1 MPAAEV
7 SIHAGR
13 APQIVASNGL
23 PIREDVAYSDAK
35 GEESER
41 SRRRAQEAID
51 KLRDILPSLL
61 EPKEAIFCL
70 VRCQAPVGA
79 LEQLFVGWSIYQIT
93 ATVLVFTNLRVIH
106 LGVDSKGKW
115 KRTLR
120 SVRFLRVIHL
130 GVDSKGKWK
139 RTLRSVRWGD
149 IAEARI
155 KGWGSKVLAHK
166 YASGKKENYW
176 RLRRRDAKKVKTLLE
191 ILIPASRGDMTAA
204 QEMVALCPDCRA
216 RLTPEKYRCESCRLA
231 FKDQKTLLRR
241 TLLIPGGGYWYAGLW
256 PLGLMSFFGE
266 GVLTLLVI
274 TQILLATGIVTSEGK
289 PGSAQST
296 SAGFWTA
303 AAILALLLALEKAL
317 AYIHTRRV
325 IRTFLP
331 LQKPGQ
337 V

>member
-7 SIHAGR
+7 SIYPNR

-120 SVRFLRVIHL
+120 SVR
-130 GVDSKGKWK
+130 
-139 RTLRSVRWGD
+139 WGD

-155 KGWGSKVLAHK
+155 KGWGSKVLALK

-216 RLTPEKYRCESCRLA
+216 RLTPEKYRCESCGLA
-231 FKDQKTLLRR
+231 FKDEKTLLRR

-256 PLGLMSFFGE
+256 PLKG
-266 GVLTLLVI
+266 
-274 TQILLATGIVTSEGK
+274 
-289 PGSAQST
+289 
-296 SAGFWTA
+296 
-303 AAILALLLALEKAL
+303 
-317 AYIHTRRV
+317 
-325 IRTFLP
+325 FLP
-331 LQKPGQ
+331 YL
-337 V
+337 

>member
-7 SIHAGR
+7 SIYPNR

-93 ATVLVFTNLRVIH
+93 ATVLVFTN
-106 LGVDSKGKW
+106 
-115 KRTLR
+115 
-120 SVRFLRVIHL
+120 FRVIHL

-155 KGWGSKVLAHK
+155 KGWGSKVLALK

>member
-7 SIHAGR
+7 SIYPNR

-41 SRRRAQEAID
+41 GKRRAQEAIN
-51 KLRDILPSLL
+51 KLHEILPSLL
-61 EPKEAIFCL
+61 EPNEAIFCL

-93 ATVLVFTNLRVIH
+93 ATTLLFTNLRVIH
-106 LGVDSKGKW
+106 LGVGSKG
-115 KRTLR
+115 R
-120 SVRFLRVIHL
+120 
-130 GVDSKGKWK
+130 WK

-149 IAEARI
+149 IAEAKI
-155 KGWGSKVLAHK
+155 KGWGSKVFALK
-166 YASGKKENYW
+166 YASAKKENYW

-191 ILIPASRGDMTAA
+191 ILIPASRGEMTAA

-216 RLTPEKYRCESCRLA
+216 RLTPGSYRCESCRLA
-231 FKDQKTLLRR
+231 FKDEKTLLLR

-256 PLGLMSFFGE
+256 PLGVMSFFGE
-266 GVLTLLVI
+266 GVLTLFLI
-274 TQILLATGIVTSEGK
+274 TGILLATGIVTSEAK
-289 PGSAQST
+289 PGSAPSS
-296 SAGFWTA
+296 SAEFWTA
-303 AAILALLLALEKAL
+303 AATFALLLALEKAL

>member
-1 MPAAEV
+1 MPGAEV
-7 SIHAGR
+7 LIYPSR

-41 SRRRAQEAID
+41 NKRRAQEAID

-70 VRCQAPVGA
+70 VRCQAPAGA

-93 ATVLVFTNLRVIH
+93 ATTLLFTNQRVIH
-106 LGVDSKGKW
+106 LGVDSKG
-115 KRTLR
+115 R
-120 SVRFLRVIHL
+120 
-130 GVDSKGKWK
+130 WK

-155 KGWGSKVLAHK
+155 KGWGSKVLALK

-191 ILIPASRGDMTAA
+191 TLIPASRGEMTAA
-204 QEMVALCPDCRA
+204 QEMVALCPDCRSQ
-216 RLTPEKYRCESCRLA
+216 LTLGSYRCESCGLT
-231 FKDQKTLLRR
+231 FKDEKTLLRR

-256 PLGLMSFFGE
+256 PLGVMSFFGE
-266 GVLTLLVI
+266 GVFTLALV
-274 TQILLATGIVTSEGK
+274 TEILLATGIVASEAK
-289 PGSAQST
+289 PGSAQSS

-303 AAILALLLALEKAL
+303 AAFLALLLALEKAL

-331 LQKPGQ
+331 LKKPGQ

>member
-7 SIHAGR
+7 SIYPNR

-120 SVRFLRVIHL
+120 SVR
-130 GVDSKGKWK
+130 
-139 RTLRSVRWGD
+139 WGD

-155 KGWGSKVLAHK
+155 KGWGSKVLALK

-191 ILIPASRGDMTAA
+191 ILIPASRGDMTVA

-216 RLTPEKYRCESCRLA
+216 RLTPEKYRCESCGLA
-231 FKDQKTLLRR
+231 FKDEKTLLRR

>member
-7 SIHAGR
+7 SIYAGR

-120 SVRFLRVIHL
+120 SVR
-130 GVDSKGKWK
+130 
-139 RTLRSVRWGD
+139 WGD

-155 KGWGSKVLAHK
+155 KGWGSKVLALK
-166 YASGKKENYW
+166 YASGKKGKFLGAPRRSRKKGKTPPETLVSRQPRGYDSGPGNGCALP
-176 RLRRRDAKKVKTLLE
+176 RLPR
-191 ILIPASRGDMTAA
+191 AA
-204 QEMVALCPDCRA
+204 YP
-216 RLTPEKYRCESCRLA
+216 
-231 FKDQKTLLRR
+231 
-241 TLLIPGGGYWYAGLW
+241 
-256 PLGLMSFFGE
+256 
-266 GVLTLLVI
+266 
-274 TQILLATGIVTSEGK
+274 
-289 PGSAQST
+289 
-296 SAGFWTA
+296 
-303 AAILALLLALEKAL
+303 
-317 AYIHTRRV
+317 
-325 IRTFLP
+325 
-331 LQKPGQ
+331 
-337 V
+337 

>member
-1 MPAAEV
+1 MPGAEV
-7 SIHAGR
+7 SIYAIR

-35 GEESER
+35 GEESEQ
-41 SRRRAQEAID
+41 SKRRAQEAID

-120 SVRFLRVIHL
+120 SVR
-130 GVDSKGKWK
+130 
-139 RTLRSVRWGD
+139 WGD

-155 KGWGSKVLAHK
+155 KGWGSKVLALK

-176 RLRRRDAKKVKTLLE
+176 RLRRRDAKKLKPLLE

-204 QEMVALCPDCRA
+204 QEMVSLCPDCRV
-216 RLTPEKYRCESCRLA
+216 RLTPGSYRCESCGLA
-231 FKDQKTLLRR
+231 FKDEKTLLRR

-256 PLGLMSFFGE
+256 PLGVMSFFGE
-266 GVLTLLVI
+266 GVLTLFVI

-289 PGSAQST
+289 PGSAQAS